1 MSNSWYHAKSAAAK
15 WGGTPEDYY
24 PIEAFIDSSKET
36 MGDVRHRAMYHHTL
50 GVFLCERIFGT
61 TITVLKKNGTGTILV
76 PVREIAE
83 QHIVEDLGYIP
94 TPSDWLRQMGIQGWM
109 GGKVHR
115 FVGREQLLNTA
126 VITSTDTKENT

>member
-24 PIEAFIDSSKET
+24 AIECFIDGSKES
-36 MGDVRHRAMYHHTL
+36 MGDVRHRALYHHTM

-61 TITVLKKNGTGTILV
+61 TITVAKKNGHGTVEV

-94 TPSDWLRQMGIQGWM
+94 SPSEWLKLLPIQGWM

-115 FVGREQLLNTA
+115 FVGREELLHADVTNN
-126 VITSTDTKENT
+126 TKEIV